1 MKLSSTLIALG
12 FAAGAMA
19 QSTTP
24 SPEQQSAMDSAV
36 GVYEAT
42 LITESQGSIIPLYT
56 TDNPAL
62 KRGIGRVYSKPSRMS
77 FDVIVPGLTWTLTAQ
92 FLFWGPADSKGAL
105 PSSFLT
111 ATPTV
116 SSEPWFTYLPS
127 TFVSY
132 MVSDQVSVMSAQRA
146 IITSVLDFTGGPSTT
161 TTSQTLN
168 GSTTTN
174 SQTSTTSAAPSSQTH
189 KGEAMG
195 SPIGWTMGM
204 AAGAVGVA
212 AALL

>member
-42 LITESQGSIIPLYT
+42 LITESQGSIIPSVVASILPT
-56 TDNPAL
+56 TL
-62 KRGIGRVYSKPSRMS
+62 PSS
-77 FDVIVPGLTWTLTAQ
+77 VASAVST